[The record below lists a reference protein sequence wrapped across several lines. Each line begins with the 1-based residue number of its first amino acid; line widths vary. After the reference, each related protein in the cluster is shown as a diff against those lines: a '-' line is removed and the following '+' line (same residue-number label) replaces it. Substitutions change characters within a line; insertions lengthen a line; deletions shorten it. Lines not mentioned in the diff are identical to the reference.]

1 MLQDS
6 PLISVITPSY
16 NSSKFISNT
25 IESVMNQTYT
35 NWEMIIV
42 DDCSTDHTRELL
54 TAYAQKDER
63 IHVIFLKQNSG
74 AGAAR
79 NKALEA
85 ATGRFITFLDS
96 DDLWVPEKLETQLQF
111 MLDRNIAFSFTEY
124 ELMNEEGERLNKTI
138 HVPEKI
144 DYHGLLKN
152 TIIGC
157 LTVMIDREK
166 TGDFRMMNIKS
177 RQDFVLWLAILKK
190 GFTAYGLQKT
200 LSIYRIVKGS
210 ISSNKL
216 NTAKK
221 NWYVFRK
228 IEKLSFPY
236 ALWCFIHYAFY
247 AVKKR
252 I

>member
-6 PLISVITPSY
+6 PLISVITPSF
-16 NSSKFISNT
+16 NSSKFIADT
-25 IESVMNQTYT
+25 IESVINQTYE

-42 DDCSTDHTRELL
+42 DDCSTDNTREILSS
-54 TAYAQKDER
+54 YAQKDGR
-63 IHVIFLKQNSG
+63 INVIFLKENSG

-79 NKALEA
+79 NRALEA
-85 ATGRFITFLDS
+85 AKGRFITFLDS
-96 DDLWVPEKLETQLQF
+96 DDLWVPEKLQTQLEF
-111 MLDRNIAFSFTEY
+111 MLGHDIAFSFTEY
-124 ELMNEEGERLNKTI
+124 ELMNEEGERLNKI
-138 HVPEKI
+138 IRVPEKI

-166 TGDFRMMNIKS
+166 TGDFKMLNIKS

-210 ISSNKL
+210 VSSNKL
-216 NTAKK
+216 KTAKR

-236 ALWCFIHYAFY
+236 AVWCFVNYAFY
-247 AVKKR
+247 AVWKR